1 MKVVSIPDDCCLF
14 VSVPDEGCLFVSDQM
29 NVVWL

>member
-1 MKVVSIPDDCCLF
+1 MEVVSIPDECCLF
-14 VSVPDEGCLFVSDQM
+14 VSVPDEGCLGVSDQM

>member
-1 MKVVSIPDDCCLF
+1 MEVVSIPDECCLF
-14 VSVPDEGCLFVSDQM
+14 VSVPDAGCLFVSDQI

>member
-1 MKVVSIPDDCCLF
+1 MEVVSIPDECCLF

-29 NVVWL
+29 NVVCL